1 MAQLVKN
8 AAAMW
13 EIWVGTLGWE
23 DALEKGRALQYPLQY
38 PGLENSR
45 DCIVRGVSKSQT
57 PLSNFHFHFHYA
69 IYNWHSPP
77 LLLLWSIYLQITLNI

>member
-13 EIWVGTLGWE
+13 EIWVGSLGWE

-38 PGLENSR
+38 PGLENSM
-45 DCIVRGVSKSQT
+45 DCIVRGVAKTQT
-57 PLSNFHFHFHYA
+57 RLSDFHLTSLQCPLYGIKEHAAGSVYFR
-69 IYNWHSPP
+69 
-77 LLLLWSIYLQITLNI
+77 